1 MLRRGAALCLAG
13 WVLGLAGS
21 AAGDGADAEP
31 APAPPVVWVA
41 LGGETFTLEVA
52 ADRESR
58 FRGLS
63 GRDSIGRS
71 AGMLFIYPDDAPR
84 GMVMRDCP
92 VPIDVAFLDA
102 SGRVVSLHAMP
113 VEPPRQPGES
123 RMAYERRLPIFRS
136 QVPARFA
143 IELAGGRLAQL
154 GVTVGDRV
162 ALDTGTLSG
171 WAR

>member
-1 MLRRGAALCLAG
+1 MFCRGAALCLAAG
-13 WVLGLAGS
+13 ILVLAGS
-21 AAGDGADAEP
+21 AAGAGEDAEP
-31 APAPPVVWVA
+31 TPPVVWVA

-63 GRDSIGRS
+63 GRGSIGRS
-71 AGMLFIYPDDAPR
+71 TGMLFVYPDDAPR

-92 VPIDVAFLDA
+92 APIDVAFLDA
-102 SGRVVSLHAMP
+102 SGRVVSVHAMP

-123 RMAYERRLPIFRS
+123 RIAYERRLPVFRS
-136 QVPARFA
+136 AEPARFA
-143 IELAGGRLAQL
+143 IEVAGGRLAQL
-154 GVTVGDRV
+154 GVSVGDRV
-162 ALDTGTLSG
+162 ALDAGALDR